1 MEMAYEC
8 GKNLKLDL
16 WMNLPGFDFGE
27 TIWWPIVVNK
37 DKTVSQAVEAAKP
50 VLQDALDAFWKK

>member
-1 MEMAYEC
+1 MDESA
-8 GKNLKLDL
+8 
-16 WMNLPGFDFGE
+16 GFDFGE